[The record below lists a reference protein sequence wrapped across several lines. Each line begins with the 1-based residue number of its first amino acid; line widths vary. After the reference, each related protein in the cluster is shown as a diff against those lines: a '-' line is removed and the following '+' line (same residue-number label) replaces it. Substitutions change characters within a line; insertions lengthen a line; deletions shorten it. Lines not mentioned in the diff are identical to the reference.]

1 MIMQSMERAREIH
14 EDIVT
19 IRRDLH
25 RHPELSTKEF
35 RTGKTVASHLDKWGI
50 EYETGCADTGI
61 VGMIRGKKGEGRTV
75 AARADMDALPIEEA
89 EGLPFRS
96 VNSKVMHACGHD
108 AHTAILLGTARILKE
123 AEDEFG
129 GTVKLFFQP
138 AEEAVGGAQRM
149 IRDGCMENPR
159 VDYTLGIHVM
169 PNVPAGKVELKY
181 GKLCADTGGLSIR
194 IRGKSGHAAYPD
206 TAIDA
211 ITIAAQ
217 VITAL
222 QQLVSRSVSPLN
234 SVVLT
239 FGTIHGGEKANII
252 AGEVELVGTL
262 RTLDNQTKSA
272 VREKIEQI
280 AVGTAR
286 AFGADADVSFHD
298 GYIALV
304 NDDRVVDV
312 VAAAAERVVGTENI
326 LYKEFPSMGGE
337 DFSYF
342 GEAAPSAFYHIGCGN
357 PEKGITAPLHSR
369 DFKIDEE
376 CLVTGVAMQ
385 VESVLALLAS

>member
-1 MIMQSMERAREIH
+1 MQSMEKAREIH
-14 EDIVT
+14 EDIVA

-222 QQLVSRSVSPLN
+222 QQVVSRSVSPLN

-239 FGTIHGGEKANII
+239 FGTIHGGEKANI
-252 AGEVELVGTL
+252 TL
-262 RTLDNQTKSA
+262 RQW
-272 VREKIEQI
+272 
-280 AVGTAR
+280 
-286 AFGADADVSFHD
+286 
-298 GYIALV
+298 
-304 NDDRVVDV
+304 
-312 VAAAAERVVGTENI
+312 
-326 LYKEFPSMGGE
+326 
-337 DFSYF
+337 
-342 GEAAPSAFYHIGCGN
+342 IG
-357 PEKGITAPLHSR
+357 
-369 DFKIDEE
+369 
-376 CLVTGVAMQ
+376 
-385 VESVLALLAS
+385 